1 MDNSFVLFA
10 THQHG
15 LGLVSGGTTNGSIA
29 TILYSSS
36 MARFFKN
43 HKSLETGRQKKEKKK
58 LLSTVTNQL
67 ELTTHPSLQ
76 LSTEFNVLLDLFE
89 RL

>member
-1 MDNSFVLFA
+1 
-10 THQHG
+10 
-15 LGLVSGGTTNGSIA
+15 
-29 TILYSSS
+29 